1 MEQENKLRDHIME
14 AYNGVRGR
22 AKGERYGEG
31 WGEEN
36 KGKDGGGGGEW
47 REKDMEREKGEGV

>member
-22 AKGERYGEG
+22 AKGEGYGEG
-31 WGEEN
+31 MG
-36 KGKDGGGGGEW
+36 
-47 REKDMEREKGEGV
+47 